1 MDIDGIT
8 LHLIVF
14 LAIRSLAHTKTSVAV
29 YNIEQIRSDIG
40 SQLTSMTDIISK
52 VFDFN
57 EVSTPAV
64 ENEERL
70 ISITVSD
77 SFLAVRI
84 LTV

>member
-14 LAIRSLAHTKTSVAV
+14 LAIRSLAHTKTSAVV
-29 YNIEQIRSDIG
+29 YNIERIRSDIG
-40 SQLTSMTDIISK
+40 SQLTSMTDIMSK

>member
-14 LAIRSLAHTKTSVAV
+14 LAIRSLAHTKTSAAV
-29 YNIEQIRSDIG
+29 YNIERIRSDIG
-40 SQLTSMTDIISK
+40 SQLTSMTDIMSK

-70 ISITVSD
+70 IFITVSD